1 MLNRLFV
8 FYGLYYTIYMY
19 MYYCTVLSLYEDTT
33 LQERDKAL
41 QEVEQSKNKQDTM
54 ETAVEKLKKD
64 LEISKRE
71 KEKLSSS
78 LSDLESYRENM
89 LAKVREYYCSYYS
102 YRQGIYGFGLVWGKI
117 ALRGAISQVF
127 PPPV

>member
-1 MLNRLFV
+1 
-8 FYGLYYTIYMY
+8 MY
-19 MYYCTVLSLYEDTT
+19 MYYCTVLSLYEETT

-41 QEVEQSKNKQDTM
+41 QEVEQSKKNQDNM
-54 ETAVEKLKKD
+54 ETSVEKLKKD

-89 LAKVREYYCSYYS
+89 LAKVSGYS
-102 YRQGIYGFGLVWGKI
+102 IVVTIVIECAHCQLQNGQGFI
-117 ALRGAISQVF
+117 
-127 PPPV
+127 

>member
-1 MLNRLFV
+1 
-8 FYGLYYTIYMY
+8 

-102 YRQGIYGFGLVWGKI
+102 YRQEIYGLGGGVGVGQNSFEGGNITGLPSTCI
-117 ALRGAISQVF
+117 NR
-127 PPPV
+127 

>member
-1 MLNRLFV
+1 
-8 FYGLYYTIYMY
+8 

>member
-1 MLNRLFV
+1 
-8 FYGLYYTIYMY
+8 
-19 MYYCTVLSLYEDTT
+19 MYYCTVLSLYEDAT

-41 QEVEQSKNKQDTM
+41 QEVEQSKKKQDNM

-89 LAKVREYYCSYYS
+89 LAKVSEYSIVVTIVIGCAHCQLLNG
-102 YRQGIYGFGLVWGKI
+102 QGYKTGF
-117 ALRGAISQVF
+117 
-127 PPPV
+127 